1 LVKQHLPTIAI
12 FGGSFDPPHRGHQD
26 IVSKALRYLDI
37 DKLVVVPAY
46 LNPFKSSSLASSI
59 QRLEWCHKLFDSIDG
74 VEVDDYEIREGK
86 STTTSQSVRYLSQ
99 QYEVKYIIIGAD
111 NLESLS
117 KWYDYEWLDE
127 TITWVVASRDGDYK
141 YPKDS
146 IVLDI
151 DAPISSTQIR
161 EERDL
166 KYIDSKIKKSVQ
178 QIIEG
183 QK

>member
-1 LVKQHLPTIAI
+1 MPTIAI

-26 IVSKALRYLDI
+26 IVTNALRYLDI
-37 DKLVVVPAY
+37 DRLIVVPAY
-46 LNPFKSSSLASSI
+46 LNPFKSSSLASSV
-59 QRLEWCHKLFDSIDG
+59 QRLEWCHTLFDDIDG

-86 STTTSQSVRYLSQ
+86 STKTSQSVKYLSQ

-117 KWYDYEWLDE
+117 KWYDYEWLDK
-127 TITWVVASRDGDYK
+127 TIIWVVASRSGDNK
-141 YPKDS
+141 SLYPKDS
-146 IVLDI
+146 IVLNI

-161 EERDL
+161 EEKDL
-166 KYIDSKIKKSVQ
+166 KYIDSKIKQSVK

>member
-1 LVKQHLPTIAI
+1 MPTIAI

-26 IVSKALRYLDI
+26 IVTKALRYLDI

-46 LNPFKSSSLASSI
+46 LNPFKSSSLASST
-59 QRLEWCHKLFDSIDG
+59 QRLEWCHALFDDIDG
-74 VEVDDYEIREGK
+74 VVVDDYEIREGK
-86 STTTSQSVRYLSQ
+86 STYTSQSVKYLSQ
-99 QYEVKYIIIGAD
+99 HYEVKYIIIGAD

-117 KWYDYEWLDE
+117 QWYDYDWLDNS
-127 TITWVVASRDGDYK
+127 ITWVVASRNGEYN
-141 YPKDS
+141 YPKGS
-146 IVLDI
+146 IVLEI